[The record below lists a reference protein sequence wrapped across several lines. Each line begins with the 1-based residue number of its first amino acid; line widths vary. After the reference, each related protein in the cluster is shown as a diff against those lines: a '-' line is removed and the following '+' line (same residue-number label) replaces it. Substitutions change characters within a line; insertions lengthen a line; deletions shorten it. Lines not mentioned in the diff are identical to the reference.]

1 MIVNSSA
8 LETLAA
14 FAIAFVAGI
23 VSGLALVR
31 YGRFVHDNARRGYVP
46 A

>member
-1 MIVNSSA
+1 MILNSSS
-8 LETLAA
+8 LEALAA
-14 FAIAFVAGI
+14 FAIAFFAGI

-31 YGRFVHDNARRGYVP
+31 YGRFVRDDARRSYVP